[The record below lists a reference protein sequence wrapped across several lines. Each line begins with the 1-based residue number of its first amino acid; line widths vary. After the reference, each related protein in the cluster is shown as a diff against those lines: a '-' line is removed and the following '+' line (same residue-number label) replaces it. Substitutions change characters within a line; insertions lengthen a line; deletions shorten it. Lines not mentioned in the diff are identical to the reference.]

1 MLNSLTPL
9 ANRIP
14 LNPENDSALKFKL
27 LIETMNMSPV
37 KQRNHILIR
46 VVHGGDKSP
55 KLDKFQA
62 AYQSFL
68 LEFKEEMKITIEY
81 LGPKEVGKK
90 DGCRIN

>member
-9 ANRIP
+9 ANRLP

-37 KQRNHILIR
+37 KQRNHIPMK

-55 KLDKFQA
+55 QLHKSPQGISIVL
-62 AYQSFL
+62 
-68 LEFKEEMKITIEY
+68 T
-81 LGPKEVGKK
+81 
-90 DGCRIN
+90 

>member
-9 ANRIP
+9 ANRLP

-46 VVHGGDKSP
+46 VVSWW
-55 KLDKFQA
+55 
-62 AYQSFL
+62 
-68 LEFKEEMKITIEY
+68 
-81 LGPKEVGKK
+81 
-90 DGCRIN
+90 R